1 MNKWILCSKR
11 QSHLKGANDMKK
23 VILASVLGL
32 TLNSANTT
40 STLVSAKTINNS
52 IVDLENYK
60 VIEFL
65 GIYG

>member
-1 MNKWILCSKR
+1 
-11 QSHLKGANDMKK
+11 MKK

-40 STLVSAKTINNS
+40 PTLVSAKTINNS